1 MTAQKPQKHI
11 QGLITAGEYF
21 TSGRFNEAIAACN
34 GVLTHEPGNADAL
47 HILGLSHLNT
57 NQAIIAVENLAK
69 ATAARKS
76 DGGIANSLALAHLAL
91 DQIDEAAAALEKLAR
106 KGKLPAEGLTTLGDC
121 RLRQGDPKKARAC
134 FEQALKL
141 KPDLQA
147 ALVNLGEALKE
158 SELLDE
164 AISHYEN
171 ITSRFPELTSAWR
184 NLGLVLQ
191 DAERFAESVTALEK
205 YLADRPHDLVGL
217 KALGFSYFLCSD
229 FEKSLNAFDTAFKL
243 NNDDAEIWNNRG
255 LLYRAMNRIDEAR
268 DAFDK
273 ALSIDPDFN
282 TARLNLAH
290 LQHDILGVDAALE
303 LMNEAVEREPDNAK
317 IHLKRSEAYLLE
329 GQIAEA
335 WDDYRWRY
343 KKPPYF
349 SGLREHPFPPWAGE
363 DLSSQ
368 TILLWAEQGIGDEIL
383 YSGLIPEFLSR
394 AEHVVIEVE
403 YRLVPLAERSFP
415 SARVVARTFPADR
428 QFKTMG
434 IDYQISM
441 CELMP
446 LVRPTRDKFPLPQ
459 AYLKCDEEKRNAL
472 RKKYKKGVQNSPL
485 VGIAWH
491 SAIKKIGWLKS
502 IPLDGF
508 KPILSRP
515 HTTFVSLQYGDHR
528 QDINNMNLTL
538 EHSIIEDESIDSMKD
553 LDTYAAQVAAM
564 DIVIT
569 NSNTAAHVAG
579 ALGIPTWVIVPRLG
593 TGILQWYWFR
603 SGSKSSWYENMRIYR
618 QTDWH
623 NWTEVIDRVASD
635 LGEFLD
641 R

>member
-1 MTAQKPQKHI
+1 MTAQTPQKHI
-11 QGLITAGEYF
+11 QAIITAGKYF
-21 TSGRFNEAIAACN
+21 TSGRFNEAITACN
-34 GVLTHEPGNADAL
+34 GVLQREPGNADAL

-57 NQAIIAVENLAK
+57 NQPISALENLTK
-69 ATAARKS
+69 AAAARKS

-91 DQIDEAAAALEKLAR
+91 GQIDEAAASLEKLAR
-106 KGKLPAEGLTTLGDC
+106 KGRLPAEGLTTLGDC

-141 KPDLQA
+141 KPDLPA

-164 AISHYEN
+164 AISHYKN
-171 ITSRFPELTSAWR
+171 ITSTFPELTSAWR
-184 NLGLVLQ
+184 NLGLALQ
-191 DAERFAESVTALEK
+191 DAERFTESVVALEK

-229 FEKSLNAFDTAFKL
+229 FEQSLNVFDIAFKL
-243 NNDDAEIWNNRG
+243 DNDDEEIWNNRG
-255 LLYRAMNRIDEAR
+255 LLYRAMHRIDEAKN
-268 DAFDK
+268 AFDM
-273 ALSIDPDFN
+273 ALSIDPNFN
-282 TARLNLAH
+282 TARLNLAQ
-290 LQHDILGVDAALE
+290 LFHDTIGVDAALE

-329 GQIAEA
+329 GRIIEA

-343 KKPPYF
+343 KKPPNY
-349 SGLREHPFPPWAGE
+349 SGLREHPFPQWAGE

-383 YSGLIPEFLSR
+383 YSGLIPETLSR
-394 AEHVVIEVE
+394 AKHVVIEVE
-403 YRLVPLAERSFP
+403 SRVVPLAQRSFP
-415 SARVVARTFPADR
+415 SARVIARTYPADR
-428 QFKTMG
+428 QFKTMS

-441 CELMP
+441 CELVP
-446 LVRPTRDKFPLPQ
+446 LLRPNLDKFPSPQ
-459 AYLKCDEEKRNAL
+459 SYFKCDEEQRNAL
-472 RKKYKKGVQNSPL
+472 RQKYKKGAQNNPL
-485 VGIAWH
+485 IGISWH
-491 SAIKKIGWLKS
+491 SAREKIGWLKS
-502 IPLDGF
+502 IPLEGF
-508 KPILSRP
+508 RPILSRP
-515 HTTFVSLQYGDHR
+515 HTTFVSLQYGNHR
-528 QDINNMNLTL
+528 QDINNINMTL

-593 TGILQWYWFR
+593 TGILQWYWFC

-623 NWTEVIDRVASD
+623 SWTEVIDRVASD